1 LRKVTWIQ
9 QTPQKNVN
17 PTETTP
23 DPHHK
28 TRDGAKDGG
37 KGKIHPRPANCFALQ
52 HTKMGTQAN
61 ISNEKAYMN
70 PANTAKTLNPTE
82 ILPTEK

>member
-1 LRKVTWIQ
+1 
-9 QTPQKNVN
+9 
-17 PTETTP
+17 
-23 DPHHK
+23 
-28 TRDGAKDGG
+28 
-37 KGKIHPRPANCFALQ
+37 
-52 HTKMGTQAN
+52 MGTQAN